1 MDNTKK
7 YITKTDMAFGRYLI
21 NTLVVMDEADPS
33 EMYVL
38 EDCDTVAYIPLR
50 SFEWT
55 LPMFAPQ
62 GIKLVVSVPDY
73 LEIDVEGLNTT
84 ARK

>member
-1 MDNTKK
+1 
-7 YITKTDMAFGRYLI
+7 MAFGRYLI
-21 NTLVVMDEADPS
+21 NTLEVTDEADPS

-62 GIKLVVSVPDY
+62 GIKLVISVPDY
-73 LEIDVEGLNTT
+73 LDIDVEGLIIQQEN
-84 ARK
+84 K